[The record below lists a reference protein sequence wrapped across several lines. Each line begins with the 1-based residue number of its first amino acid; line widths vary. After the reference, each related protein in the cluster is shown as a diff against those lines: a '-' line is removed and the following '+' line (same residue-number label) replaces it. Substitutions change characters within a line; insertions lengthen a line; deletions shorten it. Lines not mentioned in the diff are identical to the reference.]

1 MEELGEL
8 ASNNII
14 ADIDQLSLATYMC
27 VKNNNYYA
35 NIHAA
40 ITIAIENAFIAGN
53 NNIVTINY
61 GSCGLLMDSDDFL

>member
-1 MEELGEL
+1 
-8 ASNNII
+8 
-14 ADIDQLSLATYMC
+14 MC

-61 GSCGLLMDSDDFL
+61 GSRGLLMDSDDFL